1 MPRIVEFPVQAGG
14 VLRVQAAGADQAL
27 APASPTATV
36 ERARQTLEDAL
47 ADVTPALGVITDRLR
62 KLSPDEVTV
71 EFGIMLSA
79 ETGVVVAKGG
89 AEVHFTVRL
98 AWARGDDHG
107 DDHGDDAV
115 G

>member
-1 MPRIVEFPVQAGG
+1 MARIVEFPVQAGG
-14 VLRVQAAGADQAL
+14 VLRVQAAGTDQSL
-27 APASPTATV
+27 APASPGKTV
-36 ERARQTLEDAL
+36 EQARETLEDAL

-79 ETGVVVAKGG
+79 EAGVVVAKGG
-89 AEVHFTVRL
+89 AEVHFTVKL
-98 AWARGDDHG
+98 AWTR
-107 DDHGDDAV
+107 GDDAV

>member
-1 MPRIVEFPVQAGG
+1 MARIVEFPVRAGG

-27 APASPTATV
+27 APASPGTTV
-36 ERARQTLEDAL
+36 EQARETLEDAL
-47 ADVTPALGVITDRLR
+47 ASVAPALGVITDRLR

-79 ETGVVVAKGG
+79 ETGIVVAKGG
-89 AEVHFTVRL
+89 AEVHFTVKL
-98 AWARGDDHG
+98 AWARGDR
-107 DDHGDDAV
+107 GDDAV

>member
-1 MPRIVEFPVQAGG
+1 MARIVEFPVRAGG

-27 APASPTATV
+27 APASPGKTV
-36 ERARQTLEDAL
+36 ERARETLEDAL
-47 ADVTPALGVITDRLR
+47 ADVTPALGVLTDRLR

-98 AWARGDDHG
+98 AWTRGDDR
-107 DDHGDDAV
+107 GDDAV

>member
-1 MPRIVEFPVQAGG
+1 MARIVEFPVQAGG

-27 APASPTATV
+27 APASPGKTTV
-36 ERARQTLEDAL
+36 ERARETLEDAL
-47 ADVTPALGVITDRLR
+47 ADVTPALSVLTDRLR

-98 AWARGDDHG
+98 AWTREDDR
-107 DDHGDDAV
+107 GDDAV